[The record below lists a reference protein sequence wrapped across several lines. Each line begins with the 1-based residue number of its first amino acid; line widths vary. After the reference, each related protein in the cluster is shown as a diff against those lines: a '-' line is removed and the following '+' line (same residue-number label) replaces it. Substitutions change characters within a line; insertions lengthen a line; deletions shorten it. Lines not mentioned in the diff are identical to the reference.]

1 MACKRIGYAIPIKME
16 ERYKWKRNFSLK
28 EKLKTERIKI
38 SFERQIN
45 NYTFNKQQY
54 QKHILSLMLLRPYL
68 EQLKKNKIS
77 SFETIETRVKIER
90 ERERERDLR
99 HGSTIHSRFRTFR

>member
-1 MACKRIGYAIPIKME
+1 
-16 ERYKWKRNFSLK
+16 
-28 EKLKTERIKI
+28 
-38 SFERQIN
+38 
-45 NYTFNKQQY
+45 
-54 QKHILSLMLLRPYL
+54 MLLRPYL

-90 ERERERDLR
+90 ERERDLR

>member
-1 MACKRIGYAIPIKME
+1 
-16 ERYKWKRNFSLK
+16 
-28 EKLKTERIKI
+28 
-38 SFERQIN
+38 
-45 NYTFNKQQY
+45 
-54 QKHILSLMLLRPYL
+54 MLLRPYL

-99 HGSTIHSRFRTFR
+99 HGSTIHSRFRTRFDELWFIIDVDRHL